1 MSLNQLVVT
10 YGFEYDKLILFTNK
24 TNICKS
30 LITDNIVYCSV
41 MIKDK
46 NVVNI
51 LKKIKLVEAKREQLL
66 SFIDDLASLKQ
77 IKPKWQIVL
86 YNSDYTNY
94 MRELQNQQLNN
105 CKF

>member
-51 LKKIKLVEAKREQLL
+51 LKKIKLVEEKREQLL

>member
-10 YGFEYDKLILFTNK
+10 YGFEYDKLIFFSNK

-30 LITDNIVYCSV
+30 LTNDNIVYCSV

-46 NVVNI
+46 NIVNI
-51 LKKIKLVEAKREQLL
+51 LNKIKVIEAKKDQLL

-77 IKPKWQIVL
+77 IKPKWQLVI
-86 YNSDYTNY
+86 YNSEYSNY
-94 MRELQNQQLNN
+94 VRELQNQQLNY
-105 CKF
+105 KF